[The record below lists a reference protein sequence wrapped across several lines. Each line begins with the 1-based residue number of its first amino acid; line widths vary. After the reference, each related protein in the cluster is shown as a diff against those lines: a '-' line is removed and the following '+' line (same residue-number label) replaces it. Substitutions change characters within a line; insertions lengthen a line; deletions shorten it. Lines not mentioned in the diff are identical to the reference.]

1 MAFQNSTT
9 TYEWHTE
16 SRHFRESTYGTDS
29 SFVEVIRV
37 RRKDG
42 GTFNL
47 QTDPNVMRTQ
57 LIIPHPMA
65 SYITGTPS
73 ITNRNMGGLRCS
85 SIDHRPDSSG
95 RTLTTTITYTAHNY
109 ADNIKTN
116 SVIFPSSTSYQT
128 AVRTAKQ
135 YRTGWTVVPP
145 PGSNSSADI
154 GGTAIGGA
162 GATLSEQ
169 IPQLRIKL
177 RITQDA
183 SQGSSSYMNAVAQT
197 LLAYVGCIN
206 SATFAG
212 FAAGEV
218 ICEGFSLSP
227 MTLPYFEANIDFLWD
242 ELAHHDQV
250 AETGADGRVNW
261 LGSNVKTVIWQR
273 IPRPSIDFNLIFSG
287 DNNFRDRTLRGV
299 IIP

>member
-1 MAFQNSTT
+1 MAFQNSTS

-16 SRHFRESTYGTDS
+16 STHFKESTYGTDS
-29 SFVEVIRV
+29 TFVEVIRV
-37 RRKDG
+37 RRKNG
-42 GTFNL
+42 AAFNL
-47 QTDPNVMRTQ
+47 QTDPNVMRSE

-65 SYITGTPS
+65 SYITGTPT
-73 ITNRNMGGLRCS
+73 ITNRNLGGMRCQ
-85 SIDHRPDSSG
+85 SIDHRPDSTG
-95 RTLTTTITYTAHNY
+95 KTLTTTITYVAKNY
-109 ADNIKTN
+109 ADNIKAN
-116 SVIFPSSTSYQT
+116 AVIFPSSTSYQT
-128 AVRTAKQ
+128 AVRSAKQ

-145 PGSNSSADI
+145 LGADTSADI

-177 RITQDA
+177 KITQDA
-183 SQGSSSYMNAVAQT
+183 SQGSSSYMDAVAQT

-206 SATFAG
+206 NATFAG
-212 FAAGEV
+212 FAAGSV
-218 ICEGFSLSP
+218 ICEGFALNP
-227 MTLPYFEANIDFLWD
+227 TTLPYFEATMDFLWD

-273 IPRPSIDFNLIFSG
+273 IPRPGIDFNLIFSG
-287 DNNFRDRTLRGV
+287 DTNFRDRTLRGV
-299 IIP
+299 IVP